1 MLFAPLR
8 DALASKELET
18 LLGRLLPP
26 VANDEQPISTRF
38 EAMRGQLSNPRQ
50 VVPMFG
56 LQGSGK
62 STFLNALTL
71 GHPVLPID
79 ADETTCVPVEIGF
92 GAPGATVHFLDG
104 RSQAIQPDADGLRP
118 FVHQA
123 DNPGNRLEVDR
134 ILVTCEDP
142 LLSNGLV
149 LVDLP
154 GTGSLTPAN
163 VARTRAYLT
172 EAAGVMFMLRTNP
185 PLTQSEALGVAVAWS
200 THPAAYFV
208 QNRWNDETK
217 EEVTQAH
224 AHILEHLQ
232 RTAQKYNIPAAPPE
246 VHLVNAYQ
254 AYAGKLA
261 GDVEKVRASGLEP
274 VRQALAQ
281 TSANWPEWIGS
292 VVRSVLQ
299 VILREAFRRQVCR
312 REELEQAKAAIE
324 NDIKAANIDFGKYH
338 ADLTQRCRDAE
349 DEVRDFND
357 AQAKALDEW
366 ETRAGQILR
375 NNMRTKLRA
384 GIVDGHRLQ
393 EALKA
398 EQATALDELY
408 GNFMDETLALNE
420 KLKARFDTIQAWT
433 SKRPDSLKGVD
444 LAERKKWEHW
454 LEPSASSL
462 GNLAGLAA
470 GASSMGAAAG
480 ASAAAKAGALLGTT
494 LAPGVGTA
502 IGFVGGLII
511 GAVAGWLLKKGAK
524 VVRENV
530 TKARAQEAEP
540 VVFDA
545 IDSFTRETRAL
556 LRKDL
561 RDLRTAIVEGLDAWT
576 AAQKTRFEQDRDQK
590 IAIANMSGADKEALR
605 AQVAKDLAML
615 DGWLQRLEDSV

>member
-1 MLFAPLR
+1 MPFTPLR
-8 DALASKELET
+8 DALASKELEA
-18 LLGRLLPP
+18 LLARLLPP
-26 VANDEQPISTRF
+26 VASDEQPISTRF
-38 EAMRGQLSNPRQ
+38 EAMRDQLSNPRQ

-62 STFLNALTL
+62 STFLNAITL

-79 ADETTCVPVEIGF
+79 ADETTCVPVEIAF

-104 RSQAIQPDADGLRP
+104 RCQAIQPDADGLRP

-123 DNPGNRLEVDR
+123 DNPANRLEVDR
-134 ILVTCEDP
+134 ILVTCMDP
-142 LLSNGLV
+142 LLANGLV

-163 VARTRAYLT
+163 AARTRAYLA

-208 QNRWNDETK
+208 QNRWNDETL

-232 RTAQKYNIPAAPPE
+232 STARKYNIPAAAPE

-261 GDVEKVRASGLEP
+261 GDLDKVRASGLEP

-281 TSANWPEWIGS
+281 TSANWPAWMES

-324 NDIKAANIDFGKYH
+324 NDIKAANADFAKYH

-349 DEVRDFND
+349 DEVRDFNA

-384 GIVDGHRLQ
+384 GIVDGRRLQ

-398 EQATALDELY
+398 EQE
-408 GNFMDETLALNE
+408 
-420 KLKARFDTIQAWT
+420 
-433 SKRPDSLKGVD
+433 
-444 LAERKKWEHW
+444 
-454 LEPSASSL
+454 
-462 GNLAGLAA
+462 
-470 GASSMGAAAG
+470 
-480 ASAAAKAGALLGTT
+480 TT
-494 LAPGVGTA
+494 L
-502 IGFVGGLII
+502 
-511 GAVAGWLLKKGAK
+511 
-524 VVRENV
+524 E
-530 TKARAQEAEP
+530 
-540 VVFDA
+540 
-545 IDSFTRETRAL
+545 
-556 LRKDL
+556 
-561 RDLRTAIVEGLDAWT
+561 
-576 AAQKTRFEQDRDQK
+576 
-590 IAIANMSGADKEALR
+590 
-605 AQVAKDLAML
+605 
-615 DGWLQRLEDSV
+615 